1 MLKPFFLSLFC
12 LFSCSLAANQI
23 AVSDFTVREFIPG
36 TSSTVAYFELQ
47 NNSDKDHVL
56 TSVDIKEIG
65 RVEIHN
71 HTEQDGMMHMVK
83 LDSVKVAANSS
94 IKFQTGGLH
103 LMLFEPKQ
111 PLTKGQTV
119 EVHLNF
125 ASGAPVKANAKVVGL
140 ALEQSHTHHHH
151 H

>member
-1 MLKPFFLSLFC
+1 MV
-12 LFSCSLAANQI
+12 ANQI

-56 TSVDIKEIG
+56 TSVDIKDIG
-65 RVEIHN
+65 RVEIHS
-71 HTEQDGMMHMVK
+71 HTEHDGMMHMAK

-94 IKFQTGGLH
+94 ITFQTGGLH

-111 PLTKGQTV
+111 PLKKGQTV
-119 EVHLNF
+119 EVLLNF
-125 ASGAPVKANAKVVGL
+125 ASANSVKAKAKVVGL
-140 ALEQSHTHHHH
+140 ALEKSHTHHHH